1 LTLNEKG
8 VKFYQMLEKGNPLER
23 AGRKVTG
30 LSLYGDRVAGL
41 PGSSSIKSS
50 ILNKILLK

>member
-1 LTLNEKG
+1 
-8 VKFYQMLEKGNPLER
+8 VKKLHNFIDFCGKASKIQTELEKGNPLEK

-41 PGSSSIKSS
+41 PGG
-50 ILNKILLK
+50 

>member
-1 LTLNEKG
+1 LKIARNLLTLNKKG
-8 VKFYQMLEKGNPLER
+8 VKFYIKLEKGNPLEK

-41 PGSSSIKSS
+41 PGG
-50 ILNKILLK
+50 